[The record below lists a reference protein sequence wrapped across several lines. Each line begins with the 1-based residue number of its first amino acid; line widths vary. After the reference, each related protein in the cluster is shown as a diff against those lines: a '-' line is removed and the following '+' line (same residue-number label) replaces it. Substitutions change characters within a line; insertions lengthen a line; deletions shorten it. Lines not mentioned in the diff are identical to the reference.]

1 MGTMKPE
8 AWEAMLTR
16 MEREGIGFYLNGK
29 PSGTREIIRRCC
41 VREWT
46 AMRQPERGA
55 CGRDVCF
62 GHRPLAF
69 MCETGHNGN
78 RHATGCL

>member
-41 VREWT
+41 VREDVAYMPDFVT
-46 AMRQPERGA
+46 DEE
-55 CGRDVCF
+55 GRLKEVRYDEVKD
-62 GHRPLAF
+62 R
-69 MCETGHNGN
+69 
-78 RHATGCL
+78 